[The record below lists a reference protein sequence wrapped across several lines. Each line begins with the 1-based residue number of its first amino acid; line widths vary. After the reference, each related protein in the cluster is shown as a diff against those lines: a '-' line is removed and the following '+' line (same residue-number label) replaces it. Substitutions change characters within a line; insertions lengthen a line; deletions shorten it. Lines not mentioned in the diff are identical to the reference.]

1 MFVFQFIRYY
11 IRLMKYYLLLAI
23 FFAAACNSEANNQQQ
38 LQLANLEG
46 QLPKAEQDLLEAKKK
61 QLSFLKLGRDKSE
74 DQRKRFL
81 DSLYASDG
89 YKQLRLSY
97 KQDRVDSIKKAI
109 AAQKERMQQAK

>member
-38 LQLANLEG
+38 LANLEG
-46 QLPKAEQDLLEAKKK
+46 QLPQAEQDLLEAKKK

>member
-1 MFVFQFIRYY
+1 
-11 IRLMKYYLLLAI
+11 MKYYLLLAI
-23 FFAAACNSEANNQQQ
+23 FFAAACNSEADKQQQ
-38 LQLANLEG
+38 QLANLEG
-46 QLPKAEQDLLEAKKK
+46 QLPQAEQDLLEAKKK
-61 QLSFLKLGRDKSE
+61 QLTFLKLGRDKSE

-109 AAQKERMQQAK
+109 AAQKEMMQQAK

>member
-11 IRLMKYYLLLAI
+11 FRIMKYYLLLAI
-23 FFAAACNSEANNQQQ
+23 FFAAACNSEADKQQQ
-38 LQLANLEG
+38 QLANLEG
-46 QLPKAEQDLLEAKKK
+46 QLPQAEQDLLEAKKK
-61 QLSFLKLGRDKSE
+61 QLTFLKLGRDKSE

-109 AAQKERMQQAK
+109 AAQ